1 VPVQGALRLALVLAT
16 AALATACASTGR
28 TRPAP
33 DSYATAHW
41 DSGPL
46 NLDYERLRGDMDARH
61 AQEVA
66 SPTPGES
73 AYARSLRQDRE
84 NKDLE
89 ARYAE
94 GEATHAQSVPGA
106 EPGETHL
113 ASSHP

>member
-1 VPVQGALRLALVLAT
+1 MPVPRALRLAVVLAT

-33 DSYATAHW
+33 DTYATARW

-61 AQEVA
+61 AQEIA
-66 SPTPGES
+66 NPTPGES
-73 AYARSLRQDRE
+73 AYARSRRHDRE

-89 ARYAE
+89 ARYAA
-94 GEATHAQSVPGA
+94 GLATHAPSVPTA